1 MTTLDT
7 LEPKP
12 LWHHFHNLTTIPRPS
27 KKETAA
33 CNYLKALAAERGLV
47 CEQDKV
53 GNILIRVPATPGL
66 EGTPSVVI
74 QNHIDMVC
82 EKDQG
87 TSFNFDTD
95 PIPVYIDGDW
105 IRARGTTLG
114 ADNGLGAAAALAL
127 IDDKSCQHG
136 PLELLFTIDEET
148 GLTGATHLDG
158 SLIKSKIM
166 LNLDSEEEGI
176 FYIGCAGGVQC
187 TINAPCRREAAGT
200 DKTVALSIAIR
211 GLRGGHSGLNIVDN
225 RGNALKIL
233 ALCLRKANQNSDIRI
248 VELQGGSKH
257 NAIPRESFASIVVP
271 ADRAADLRARFE
283 SEFKRILREF
293 GAAEPGLTMEWK
305 EGAPSPSQGISDEA
319 STQRIINLLCA
330 LPHGVSS
337 MNRDLV
343 GLVETSSNLAI
354 ISTEES
360 RFKIIA
366 SVRSS
371 VEEAKT
377 ALLEQYSSV
386 CTLAGVTLQAEGS
399 YPAWRPNP
407 NSPLLKRA
415 QALWKEHQG
424 TDTHATAI
432 HAGLECGIILEKC
445 PGMDVIS
452 FGPDIRGAH
461 SPTECASIP
470 SAGRFYAFLKQ
481 LLTNLAK
488 SPL

>member
-1 MTTLDT
+1 MTTLET

-12 LWHHFHNLTTIPRPS
+12 LWHYFHKLTTIPRPS
-27 KKETAA
+27 KKEGAVL
-33 CNYLKALAAERGLV
+33 NYLKALAAERGLV
-47 CEQDKV
+47 LEQDKI
-53 GNILIRVPATPGL
+53 GNVLIRVPATPGL
-66 EGTPSVVI
+66 ERAPSVVL
-74 QNHIDMVC
+74 QNHVDMVC

-87 TSFNFDTD
+87 TTVNFDTD
-95 PIPVYIDGDW
+95 PIPVYVDGDW

-166 LNLDSEEEGI
+166 LNLDSEEEGT

-187 TINAPCRREAAGT
+187 TIDVPCQREAQGNQ
-200 DKTVALSIAIR
+200 KTTLVSIAIR

-233 ALCLRKANQNSDIRI
+233 ARCLKNANQKGDLRI
-248 VELQGGSKH
+248 LDLQGGSKH
-257 NAIPRESFASIVVP
+257 NAIPRESFASVALP
-271 ADRAADLRARFE
+271 ADKAHDLHALFE
-283 SEFKRILREF
+283 AEFQRISREF
-293 GAAEPGLTMEWK
+293 GSSEAGLTMEWK
-305 EGAPSPSQGISDEA
+305 ELTASPSQRAADSN

-337 MNRDLV
+337 MNRDFV

-354 ISTEES
+354 ATTEES
-360 RFKIIA
+360 RVKLIA

-377 ALLEQYSSV
+377 ALLQQHISV
-386 CTLAGVTLQAEGS
+386 CALADVTLQAEGS
-399 YPAWRPNP
+399 YPAWRPNAH
-407 NSPLLKRA
+407 SPLLKRA
-415 QALWKEHQG
+415 QALWKEISG
-424 TDTHATAI
+424 KDSHATAI

-470 SAGRFYAFLKQ
+470 SAGRFYNFLKQ
-481 LLTNLAK
+481 LLANLGSA
-488 SPL
+488 PL